1 MVWGIFKKKKSNE
14 KLSKFYKE
22 LYEKLFPEGEKQI
35 KEEAKGIE
43 LLLNGKLNSKE
54 AYDILVKASA
64 FFSIIGRTEENI
76 KDRMLEYIA
85 RNTNQKL
92 SKEECETIFNFINM
106 LFVKKAYKRVTDK
119 YK

>member
-1 MVWGIFKKKKSNE
+1 MFKKKKGNK
-14 KLSKFYKE
+14 KLNKFYKE

-35 KEEAKGIE
+35 KEEARGIE
-43 LLLNGKLNSKE
+43 VLLDGKLNSKE

-64 FFSIIGRTEENI
+64 FFSIMGRTEENTED
-76 KDRMLEYIA
+76 KMLEYIA

-92 SKEECETIFNFINM
+92 SKEECKTIFNFINM
-106 LFVKKAYKRVTDK
+106 LFVKKAYKNVADK